1 MRRSSFTA
9 ACLLVLAALPT
20 NGSTVSRAADATIDA
35 HTGDGINFD
44 RDVLPIL
51 RARCVEC
58 HGPDAQESGLRVDSR
73 QALLSGGD
81 FGPAVVPGEPTKTE
95 ILRRMATT
103 DSDERMPPEGEPLTA
118 AEIAAVSRWV
128 AGGAIWP
135 GQMEAVGSVRRTSDH
150 WAFQSL
156 PASFAHDSIDGF
168 LAAELATRGLA
179 PSPPADRRTLIRRLS
194 LDLTGLPP
202 SPEDV
207 EAFVADKSPQAVE
220 ALVDRLLA
228 SPRYG
233 ERWAQHWLDVIRYAD
248 TRGYEYNTLRE
259 HAWPYRD
266 WVIDALNRDLPYDR
280 FLFQQLAGDT
290 QGVDAATGFLVTAPL
305 PTPPE
310 VGEEP
315 AAIRQARLNSL
326 DEVVQNVGAAVLGLT
341 VGCARCHNHKFDPI
355 SSRDYYRMT
364 AVFSGLRYD
373 DRPWRRDDDAD
384 RVAKIRDIEQAI
396 EAVERELAGFPHWR
410 SVEAGR
416 FTDHFQPVTTQRIRL
431 NVIATD
437 ATSEGPAFDELE
449 VWGTGVP
456 DQAATAQPATNLAAG
471 KLGGKASS
479 SGAATQVGG
488 DDGVLN
494 DGKYGK
500 GSTWVADRRP
510 PAWVQIDLPQPA
522 RIDRVTWSRD
532 RNLAKQNSPDH
543 ASRLTSRW
551 AIEVDDG
558 KGGWRTLVDASRT
571 SGIDADA
578 ADRRSACEARLAA
591 LRAERAAFQQRVV
604 FAGRFTSPEPV
615 HLLLRGDP
623 AQPTVSVGPG
633 GLEVLRGV
641 ELAGDTPEPDR
652 RVALARWLV
661 GDAAPLVA
669 RAIVN
674 RVWHHHFGTGLVSTT
689 SDFGTSGERPSHPAL
704 LDWLARRFID
714 RGWSLKSLHRD
725 IVTSAAYRQAS
736 SPFAAAVAVDPDS
749 RLLWRYPP
757 QRLDAESIHD
767 AMLSAAGVLDLSM
780 GGPGVM
786 TYHPK
791 VRQFDEWRPLEDPG
805 PAAWRRMIYL
815 AKMRGTDDGMF
826 KVFDLPDCGQVR
838 DKRGESTTPLQAL
851 NLMNGPFTVRMAE
864 KLATRL
870 RREAGDE
877 PGIQV
882 DRLFA
887 ILFSRPPTQAERQA
901 SIETL
906 RIEGIETVCRAAFNS
921 NEFLFRP

>member
-1 MRRSSFTA
+1 
-9 ACLLVLAALPT
+9 
-20 NGSTVSRAADATIDA
+20 
-35 HTGDGINFD
+35 
-44 RDVLPIL
+44 
-51 RARCVEC
+51 
-58 HGPDAQESGLRVDSR
+58 
-73 QALLSGGD
+73 
-81 FGPAVVPGEPTKTE
+81 
-95 ILRRMATT
+95 
-103 DSDERMPPEGEPLTA
+103 
-118 AEIAAVSRWV
+118 
-128 AGGAIWP
+128 
-135 GQMEAVGSVRRTSDH
+135 
-150 WAFQSL
+150 
-156 PASFAHDSIDGF
+156 
-168 LAAELATRGLA
+168 
-179 PSPPADRRTLIRRLS
+179 
-194 LDLTGLPP
+194 
-202 SPEDV
+202 
-207 EAFVADKSPQAVE
+207 
-220 ALVDRLLA
+220 
-228 SPRYG
+228 
-233 ERWAQHWLDVIRYAD
+233 
-248 TRGYEYNTLRE
+248 
-259 HAWPYRD
+259 
-266 WVIDALNRDLPYDR
+266 
-280 FLFQQLAGDT
+280 
-290 QGVDAATGFLVTAPL
+290 
-305 PTPPE
+305 

-364 AVFSGLRYD
+364 AVFSGVHYD
-373 DRPWRRDDDAD
+373 DRPWRRDDDAA
-384 RVAKIRDIEQAI
+384 RVAKIRDIEQAS
-396 EAVERELAGFPHWR
+396 EAVARELAGFPDWR
-410 SVEAGR
+410 SVDAGR
-416 FTDHFQPVTTQRIRL
+416 FTDHFQPVTAQRIRL
-431 NVIATD
+431 SVIATD

-449 VWGTGVP
+449 VWGAVVP
-456 DQAATAQPATNLAAG
+456 DHAATAQPATNLAAATR
-471 KLGGKASS
+471 GGKASS

-532 RNLAKQNSPDH
+532 RNLAKQNSADH

-551 AIEVDDG
+551 AIDIDAGE
-558 KGGWRTLVDASRT
+558 GGWRTLVDATRT

-578 ADRRSACEARLAA
+578 GERRRELEARLAA
-591 LRAERAAFQQRVV
+591 LRAERTTLQQHVV

-623 AQPTVSVGPG
+623 TQPTVPVGPG

-661 GDAAPLVA
+661 ADAAPLVA

-689 SDFGTSGERPSHPAL
+689 SDFGTTGARPSHPAL

-725 IVTSAAYRQAS
+725 IVMSVAYRQAS
-736 SPFAAAVAVDPDS
+736 SPVAAAVAVDPDS

-851 NLMNGPFTVRMAE
+851 NLMNGPFTVRMAGTFAE
-864 KLATRL
+864 RL
-870 RREAGDE
+870 RREAGTE
-877 PGIQV
+877 PGAEV

-887 ILFSRPPTQAERQA
+887 ILFSRPPTPAERQA
-901 SIETL
+901 CVDTL
-906 RIEGIETVCRAAFNS
+906 RSEGLETVCRAAFNS

>member
-1 MRRSSFTA
+1 M
-9 ACLLVLAALPT
+9 
-20 NGSTVSRAADATIDA
+20 
-35 HTGDGINFD
+35 
-44 RDVLPIL
+44 
-51 RARCVEC
+51 
-58 HGPDAQESGLRVDSR
+58 
-73 QALLSGGD
+73 
-81 FGPAVVPGEPTKTE
+81 
-95 ILRRMATT
+95 
-103 DSDERMPPEGEPLTA
+103 
-118 AEIAAVSRWV
+118 
-128 AGGAIWP
+128 
-135 GQMEAVGSVRRTSDH
+135 
-150 WAFQSL
+150 
-156 PASFAHDSIDGF
+156 
-168 LAAELATRGLA
+168 
-179 PSPPADRRTLIRRLS
+179 
-194 LDLTGLPP
+194 
-202 SPEDV
+202 
-207 EAFVADKSPQAVE
+207 E

-266 WVIDALNRDLPYDR
+266 WVIDAINRDLPYDR

-290 QGVDAATGFLVTAPL
+290 QGVDPATGFLVTAPL

-364 AVFSGLRYD
+364 AVFSGVHYD

-396 EAVERELAGFPHWR
+396 KAVEHELAGFPHWR
-410 SVEAGR
+410 SIEAGR
-416 FTDHFQPVTTQRIRL
+416 FTDHFQPVTAQRIRV

-449 VWGTGVP
+449 VWGAVVP
-456 DQAATAQPATNLAAG
+456 DQAATAQPATNLAAA

-479 SGAATQVGG
+479 SGAATHVGG

-532 RNLAKQNSPDH
+532 RNLAKQNSPGH

-551 AIEVDDG
+551 AIEIDDG
-558 KGGWRTLVDASRT
+558 KGGWRTLIDATRT
-571 SGIDADA
+571 SGIDAETA
-578 ADRRSACEARLAA
+578 ERRQECETRLAA

-615 HLLLRGDP
+615 SLLLRGDP
-623 AQPTVSVGPG
+623 AQPTVPVGPG

-661 GDAAPLVA
+661 GDAAPLVS

-704 LDWLARRFID
+704 LDWLARRFVD

-736 SPFAAAVAVDPDS
+736 RPVAAAVAVDPDS

-851 NLMNGPFTVRMAE
+851 NLMNGPFTSRMAD

-870 RREAGDE
+870 RHEAGDE

-887 ILFSRPPTQAERQA
+887 ILFSRPPTPAERQA
-901 SIETL
+901 CLETL
-906 RIEGIETVCRAAFNS
+906 RTDGLDTVCRAAFNS
-921 NEFLFRP
+921 NEFLSRP

>member
-1 MRRSSFTA
+1 MRRLSLVAIWLTA
-9 ACLLVLAALPT
+9 LAVLPVPD
-20 NGSTVSRAADATIDA
+20 STATRAADDAAKQSVGNIDF
-35 HTGDGINFD
+35 N
-44 RDVLPIL
+44 RDVLPL
-51 RARCVEC
+51 FQARCVEC
-58 HGPDAQESGLRVDSR
+58 HGPDTQESGLRVDSR
-73 QALLSGGD
+73 PALLAGGD
-81 FGPAVVPGEPTKTE
+81 FGPALVPGEPTKTE
-95 ILRRMATT
+95 ILRRMTAT
-103 DSDERMPPEGEPLTA
+103 DPDERMPPDGEPLTP

-128 AGGAIWP
+128 ADGAIWP
-135 GQMEAVGSVRRTSDH
+135 GQMEAVAREPRKSDH
-150 WAFQSL
+150 WAFQPLADSV
-156 PASFAHDSIDGF
+156 AHDSIDGF
-168 LAAELATRGLA
+168 IAAELATRGLA
-179 PSPPADRRTLIRRLS
+179 PSPPADSRTLIRRLS

-202 SPEDV
+202 TPDEV
-207 EAFVADKSPQAVE
+207 EAFVDDKSTQAVE

-248 TRGYEYNTLRE
+248 TRGYEFNTLRE

-355 SSRDYYRMT
+355 SSRDYHRLV
-364 AVFSGLRYD
+364 AVFAGVRYD
-373 DRPWRRDDDAD
+373 DRPWRRDGDAE
-384 RVAKIRDIEQAI
+384 RVAKLNSIETAI
-396 EAVERELAGFPHWR
+396 DAVQRELAAFPHWR

-416 FTDHFQPVTTQRIRL
+416 STDHFQPVTAQRIRL
-431 NVIATD
+431 NVVATD

-449 VWGTGVP
+449 VWSATTS
-456 DQAATAQPATNLAAG
+456 DQTTTNVAAA
-471 KLGGKASS
+471 KLGGRASS
-479 SGAATQVGG
+479 SGAATHVGG
-488 DDGVLN
+488 NDSVLN

-551 AIEVDDG
+551 GIEVDDG
-558 KGGWRTLVDASRT
+558 AGGWRTLIDASRT
-571 SGIDADA
+571 IGLDADA
-578 ADRRSACEARLAA
+578 ADRRSDCETRLVA
-591 LRAERAAFQQRVV
+591 LRAERETLQQPVV
-604 FAGRFTSPEPV
+604 FAGKFTAPDQV

-623 AQPTVSVGPG
+623 EQPTVPVGPG
-633 GLEVLRGV
+633 GLEVLRGI
-641 ELAGDTPEPDR
+641 ELAGDTPEADR

-661 GDAAPLVA
+661 GDAGPLVA

-704 LDWLARRFID
+704 LDWLTRRFID
-714 RGWSLKSLHRD
+714 RGWSLKSLHRE
-725 IVTSAAYRQAS
+725 IVMSSAYQQAS
-736 SPFAAAVAVDPDS
+736 SPVAAAVAVDPDS

-757 QRLDAESIHD
+757 QRLDAESLHD

-786 TYHPK
+786 IYHPK
-791 VRQFDEWRPLEDPG
+791 VRNFDEWRPLEDPG
-805 PAAWRRMIYL
+805 PASWRRMIYL

-838 DKRGESTTPLQAL
+838 DKRGDSTTPLQAL
-851 NLMNGPFTVRMAE
+851 NLMNGLFTVQMAD
-864 KLATRL
+864 KLASRL
-870 RREAGDE
+870 CHEAGRE
-877 PGIQV
+877 PAARI

-887 ILFSRPPTQAERQA
+887 ILFSRPPTPAERQA
-901 SIETL
+901 CLDTL
-906 RIEGIETVCRAAFNS
+906 RSEGLETVCIAALNS

>member
-1 MRRSSFTA
+1 
-9 ACLLVLAALPT
+9 
-20 NGSTVSRAADATIDA
+20 
-35 HTGDGINFD
+35 
-44 RDVLPIL
+44 
-51 RARCVEC
+51 
-58 HGPDAQESGLRVDSR
+58 
-73 QALLSGGD
+73 
-81 FGPAVVPGEPTKTE
+81 
-95 ILRRMATT
+95 
-103 DSDERMPPEGEPLTA
+103 
-118 AEIAAVSRWV
+118 
-128 AGGAIWP
+128 
-135 GQMEAVGSVRRTSDH
+135 
-150 WAFQSL
+150 
-156 PASFAHDSIDGF
+156 
-168 LAAELATRGLA
+168 
-179 PSPPADRRTLIRRLS
+179 
-194 LDLTGLPP
+194 
-202 SPEDV
+202 
-207 EAFVADKSPQAVE
+207 
-220 ALVDRLLA
+220 
-228 SPRYG
+228 
-233 ERWAQHWLDVIRYAD
+233 
-248 TRGYEYNTLRE
+248 
-259 HAWPYRD
+259 
-266 WVIDALNRDLPYDR
+266 
-280 FLFQQLAGDT
+280 
-290 QGVDAATGFLVTAPL
+290 
-305 PTPPE
+305 
-310 VGEEP
+310 
-315 AAIRQARLNSL
+315 
-326 DEVVQNVGAAVLGLT
+326 VVQNVGAAVLGLT
-341 VGCARCHNHKFDPI
+341 VGCARCHDHKFDPI

-373 DRPWRRDDDAD
+373 DRPWRRDDDAN
-384 RVAKIRDIEQAI
+384 RVKMIGDIEQAI
-396 EAVERELAGFPHWR
+396 EAVELELAGFPHWR

-416 FTDHFQPVTTQRIRL
+416 YTDHFQPVTAQRIRL
-431 NVIATD
+431 TVIATD

-456 DQAATAQPATNLAAG
+456 DQAATAQPATNLAAA

-479 SGAATQVGG
+479 SGAATHVGG

-522 RIDRVTWSRD
+522 RINRVTWSRD
-532 RNLAKQNSPDH
+532 RNLAKQNSPGH

-551 AIEVDDG
+551 AIEIDDG
-558 KGGWRTLVDASRT
+558 KSGWRTLVDVTRT
-571 SGIDADA
+571 SGIDAETT
-578 ADRRSACEARLAA
+578 DRRRECETRLVA

-615 HLLLRGDP
+615 SLLLRGDP
-623 AQPTVSVGPG
+623 GQPTVPVGPG

-669 RAIVN
+669 RAIAN

-704 LDWLARRFID
+704 LDWLARRFVD

-736 SPFAAAVAVDPDS
+736 SPVAAAVAVDPDA

-805 PAAWRRMIYL
+805 LAAWRRMIYL

-838 DKRGESTTPLQAL
+838 DKRGESTTPLQAI

-870 RREAGDE
+870 RHEAGHE

-887 ILFSRPPTQAERQA
+887 ILFSRPPTPAERQA
-901 SIETL
+901 CIETL
-906 RIEGIETVCRAAFNS
+906 RTEGLDTVCRAALNS

>member
-1 MRRSSFTA
+1 MRHLSFVAVCLTA
-9 ACLLVLAALPT
+9 LAVLPVADSAA
-20 NGSTVSRAADATIDA
+20 SRAADEADTKSA
-35 HTGDGINFD
+35 GEINFD

-51 RARCVEC
+51 QARCVEC

-81 FGPAVVPGEPTKTE
+81 FGPSVVPGEPSKTE
-95 ILRRMATT
+95 ILRRMSAT
-103 DSDERMPPEGEPLTA
+103 DPDERMPPEGEPLTA

-128 AGGAIWP
+128 ASGAIWP
-135 GQMEAVGSVRRTSDH
+135 GQMETVASARRTSDH
-150 WAFQSL
+150 WAFQPL
-156 PASFAHDSIDGF
+156 AASFAHDSIDGF
-168 LAAELATRGLA
+168 LAAELAARGLA

-202 SPEDV
+202 TPDEV
-207 EAFVADKSPQAVE
+207 EAFLTDKSPQTVE

-248 TRGYEYNTLRE
+248 TRGYEYNSLRE

-290 QGVDAATGFLVTAPL
+290 LGVDPATGFLVTAPL

-396 EAVERELAGFPHWR
+396 ETVERELAGFPHWR

-416 FTDHFQPVTTQRIRL
+416 FTDHFQPVTSQRIRL

-449 VWGTGVP
+449 VWGTGVT
-456 DQAATAQPATNLAAG
+456 DQAATAQPATNLAAA

-479 SGAATQVGG
+479 SGAAKQVGG

-551 AIEVDDG
+551 AIEIDDG

-604 FAGRFTSPEPV
+604 FAGKFTTPDPV

-623 AQPTVSVGPG
+623 TQPTVPVGPG

-736 SPFAAAVAVDPDS
+736 SPVAAAVAVDPDS

-838 DKRGESTTPLQAL
+838 EKRGESTTPLQAL
-851 NLMNGPFTVRMAE
+851 NLMNGPYTVRMAE

-870 RREAGDE
+870 RHEAGDD
-877 PGIQV
+877 PSAQV

-887 ILFSRPPTQAERQA
+887 ILFSRPPTPAERQA
-901 SIETL
+901 CIDTL
-906 RIEGIETVCRAAFNS
+906 RSEGLETVCIAAFNS

>member
-1 MRRSSFTA
+1 MRRLSIVA
-9 ACLLVLAALPT
+9 VCLLMLAPLPT
-20 NGSTVSRAADATIDA
+20 NSSTVSRAADAAIDA
-35 HTGDGINFD
+35 PVGDGIDFE
-44 RDVLPIL
+44 RDVLSIL
-51 RARCVEC
+51 RARCAAC

-73 QALLSGGD
+73 QALLAGGD
-81 FGPAVVPGEPTKTE
+81 VGPAVVPGEPTKTE

-103 DSDERMPPEGEPLTA
+103 DPDERMPPEGEPLTA

-135 GQMEAVGSVRRTSDH
+135 GQMEAAASVSRTSDH
-150 WAFQSL
+150 WAFQPL
-156 PASFAHDSIDGF
+156 TESFAHDSIDFF
-168 LAAELATRGLA
+168 LAAELAARGLA
-179 PSPPADRRTLIRRLS
+179 PSPPADRRTLIRRLF

-202 SPEDV
+202 TPEEV
-207 EAFVADKSPQAVE
+207 EAFVADASPQAVE
-220 ALVDRLLA
+220 ALIDRLLA

-233 ERWAQHWLDVIRYAD
+233 ERWSQHWLDVIRYAD
-248 TRGYEYNTLRE
+248 TRGYEYNTLRD

-290 QGVDAATGFLVTAPL
+290 VGVDAATGFLVTAPL
-305 PTPPE
+305 PSPPE

-364 AVFSGLRYD
+364 AVFSGMHYD
-373 DRPWRRDDDAD
+373 DRPWRRDNDAD
-384 RVAKIRDIEQAI
+384 RSAQIRDIEQAI
-396 EAVERELAGFPHWR
+396 KAVGLELAGFPQWR
-410 SVEAGR
+410 SVDQGR
-416 FTDHFQPVTTQRIRL
+416 FSDSFQPVTTQRIRV

-449 VWGTGVP
+449 VWGTGMP
-456 DQAATAQPATNLAAG
+456 DQASIALPATNLAAAT
-471 KLGGKASS
+471 LGGKASS
-479 SGAATQVGG
+479 SGAAKQVGG
-488 DDGVLN
+488 DDDVLN

-500 GSTWVADRRP
+500 ESTWVADRRP
-510 PAWVQIDLPQPA
+510 PAWVQIDLPHPA

-532 RNLAKQNSPDH
+532 RHLAEQMSPDH

-558 KGGWRTLVDASRT
+558 KGGWRTVVDATRT
-571 SGIDADA
+571 SGIDAETA
-578 ADRRSACEARLAA
+578 ERRRECEEKLAE
-591 LRAERAAFQQRVV
+591 LQRAAFQPRVV
-604 FAGRFTSPEPV
+604 FAGRFTSPDPV

-623 AQPTVSVGPG
+623 AQPTVPVGPG

-689 SDFGTSGERPSHPAL
+689 SDFGISGERPSHPAL

-714 RGWSLKSLHRD
+714 HGWSLKSLHRD

-736 SPFAAAVAVDPDS
+736 SPVAAAVALDPDS

-767 AMLSAAGVLDLSM
+767 AMLSAAGVLDLVM
-780 GGPGVM
+780 GGPGVI

-851 NLMNGPFTVRMAE
+851 NLMNGPFTLRMAE

-877 PGIQV
+877 PSAQI

-887 ILFSRPPTQAERQA
+887 ILFSRRPLAAERHA
-901 SIETL
+901 CIDTL
-906 RIEGIETVCRAAFNS
+906 RSEGLETVCIAAFNS
-921 NEFLFRP
+921 NEFLVRP

>member
-1 MRRSSFTA
+1 MRRLSIVA
-9 ACLLVLAALPT
+9 VCLFMLAPLPT
-20 NGSTVSRAADATIDA
+20 NSSTVSRAADVAIDA
-35 HTGDGINFD
+35 PAGDGIDFEQ
-44 RDVLPIL
+44 DVLPIL

-58 HGPDAQESGLRVDSR
+58 HGPVAQESGLRVDSR
-73 QALLSGGD
+73 QALLAGGD
-81 FGPAVVPGEPTKTE
+81 VGPAVVPGEPTKTE

-103 DSDERMPPEGEPLTA
+103 DPDERMPPEGEPLTA

-135 GQMEAVGSVRRTSDH
+135 GQMEAAASVSRTSDH
-150 WAFQSL
+150 WAFQPL
-156 PASFAHDSIDGF
+156 TESFAHDSIDFF
-168 LAAELATRGLA
+168 LAAELAARGLA
-179 PSPPADRRTLIRRLS
+179 PSPPADRRTLIRRLF

-202 SPEDV
+202 TPDEV
-207 EAFVADKSPQAVE
+207 EAFVADASPRAIE
-220 ALVDRLLA
+220 ALIDRLLA

-233 ERWAQHWLDVIRYAD
+233 ERWSQHWPDVSRYAD
-248 TRGYEYNTLRE
+248 TRGYEYNTLRD

-290 QGVDAATGFLVTAPL
+290 VGVDAATGFLVTAPL

-364 AVFSGLRYD
+364 AVFSGVHYD
-373 DRPWRRDDDAD
+373 DRPWRRDNDAD
-384 RVAKIRDIEQAI
+384 RVAQIRDIEQAI
-396 EAVERELAGFPHWR
+396 EAVRGELAGFPQWR
-410 SVEAGR
+410 SVDQGR
-416 FTDHFQPVTTQRIRL
+416 FSDHFQPVTTQRIRL

-449 VWGTGVP
+449 VWGTSMP
-456 DQAATAQPATNLAAG
+456 DQAATALPATNLAAAM
-471 KLGGKASS
+471 LGGKASS
-479 SGAATQVGG
+479 SGAAKQVGG
-488 DDGVLN
+488 DDEVLN

-500 GSTWVADRRP
+500 ESTWVADRRP
-510 PAWVQIDLPQPA
+510 PAWVQIDLPHPA

-532 RNLAKQNSPDH
+532 RHLAEQRSPDH

-558 KGGWRTLVDASRT
+558 KGGWRTVVDATRS
-571 SGIDADA
+571 SGIDAETA
-578 ADRRSACEARLAA
+578 ERRRECEAKLAE
-591 LRAERAAFQQRVV
+591 LQRAAFQPRVV
-604 FAGRFTSPEPV
+604 FAGRFTSPDPV

-623 AQPTVSVGPG
+623 AQPTVPVGPG

-689 SDFGTSGERPSHPAL
+689 SDFGISGERPSHPAL

-714 RGWSLKSLHRD
+714 HGWSLKSLHRD

-736 SPFAAAVAVDPDS
+736 SPVAAAVAVDPDS

-767 AMLSAAGVLDLSM
+767 AMLSAAGVLDLVM
-780 GGPGVM
+780 GGPGVI

-851 NLMNGPFTVRMAE
+851 NLMNGPFTLRMAE
-864 KLATRL
+864 KLSTRL

-877 PGIQV
+877 PSAQI

-887 ILFSRPPTQAERQA
+887 ILFSRPPLPAERHA
-901 SIETL
+901 CIDTL
-906 RIEGIETVCRAAFNS
+906 RSEGLETVCIAAFNS
-921 NEFLFRP
+921 NEFLVRP

>member
-1 MRRSSFTA
+1 MRRLSIVA
-9 ACLLVLAALPT
+9 VCLFMLAPLPT
-20 NGSTVSRAADATIDA
+20 NSSTVSRAADVAIDA
-35 HTGDGINFD
+35 PAGDGIDFEQ
-44 RDVLPIL
+44 DVLPIL

-58 HGPDAQESGLRVDSR
+58 HGPVAQESGLRVDSR
-73 QALLSGGD
+73 QALLAGGD
-81 FGPAVVPGEPTKTE
+81 VGPAVVPGEPTKTE

-103 DSDERMPPEGEPLTA
+103 DPDERMPPEGEPLTA

-135 GQMEAVGSVRRTSDH
+135 GQMEAAASVSRTSDH
-150 WAFQSL
+150 WAFQPL
-156 PASFAHDSIDGF
+156 TESFAHDSIDFF
-168 LAAELATRGLA
+168 LAAELAARGLA
-179 PSPPADRRTLIRRLS
+179 PSPPADRRTLIRRLF

-202 SPEDV
+202 TPDEV
-207 EAFVADKSPQAVE
+207 EAFVADASPQAVE
-220 ALVDRLLA
+220 ALIDRLLA

-233 ERWAQHWLDVIRYAD
+233 ERWSQHWLDVIRYAD
-248 TRGYEYNTLRE
+248 TRGYEYNTLRD

-290 QGVDAATGFLVTAPL
+290 VGVDAATGFLVTAPL

-364 AVFSGLRYD
+364 AVFSGVHYD
-373 DRPWRRDDDAD
+373 DRPWRRDNDAD
-384 RVAKIRDIEQAI
+384 RVAQIRDIEQAI
-396 EAVERELAGFPHWR
+396 EAVRGELAGFPQWR
-410 SVEAGR
+410 SVDQGR
-416 FTDHFQPVTTQRIRL
+416 FSDHFQPVTTQRIRL

-449 VWGTGVP
+449 VWGTSMP
-456 DQAATAQPATNLAAG
+456 DQAATALPATNLAAAM
-471 KLGGKASS
+471 LGGKASS
-479 SGAATQVGG
+479 SGAAKQVGG
-488 DDGVLN
+488 DDEVLN
-494 DGKYGK
+494 DGNYGK
-500 GSTWVADRRP
+500 VSTWVADRRP
-510 PAWVQIDLPQPA
+510 PAWVQIDLPHPA

-532 RNLAKQNSPDH
+532 RHLAEQRSPDH

-558 KGGWRTLVDASRT
+558 KGGWRTVVDATRS
-571 SGIDADA
+571 SGIDAETA
-578 ADRRSACEARLAA
+578 ERRRECEAKLAE
-591 LRAERAAFQQRVV
+591 LQRAAFQPRVV
-604 FAGRFTSPEPV
+604 FAGRFTSPDPV

-623 AQPTVSVGPG
+623 AQPTVPVGPG

-689 SDFGTSGERPSHPAL
+689 SDFGISGERPSHPAL

-714 RGWSLKSLHRD
+714 HGWSLKSLHRD

-736 SPFAAAVAVDPDS
+736 SPVAAAVAVDPDS

-767 AMLSAAGVLDLSM
+767 AMLSAAGVLDLVM
-780 GGPGVM
+780 GGPGVI

-851 NLMNGPFTVRMAE
+851 NLMNGPFTLRMAE
-864 KLATRL
+864 KLSTRL

-877 PGIQV
+877 PSAQI

-887 ILFSRPPTQAERQA
+887 ILFSRPPLPAERHA
-901 SIETL
+901 CIDTL
-906 RIEGIETVCRAAFNS
+906 RSEGLETVCIAAFNS
-921 NEFLFRP
+921 NEFLVRP

>member
-1 MRRSSFTA
+1 
-9 ACLLVLAALPT
+9 
-20 NGSTVSRAADATIDA
+20 
-35 HTGDGINFD
+35 
-44 RDVLPIL
+44 
-51 RARCVEC
+51 
-58 HGPDAQESGLRVDSR
+58 
-73 QALLSGGD
+73 
-81 FGPAVVPGEPTKTE
+81 
-95 ILRRMATT
+95 
-103 DSDERMPPEGEPLTA
+103 
-118 AEIAAVSRWV
+118 
-128 AGGAIWP
+128 
-135 GQMEAVGSVRRTSDH
+135 
-150 WAFQSL
+150 
-156 PASFAHDSIDGF
+156 
-168 LAAELATRGLA
+168 
-179 PSPPADRRTLIRRLS
+179 
-194 LDLTGLPP
+194 
-202 SPEDV
+202 
-207 EAFVADKSPQAVE
+207 
-220 ALVDRLLA
+220 
-228 SPRYG
+228 
-233 ERWAQHWLDVIRYAD
+233 
-248 TRGYEYNTLRE
+248 
-259 HAWPYRD
+259 
-266 WVIDALNRDLPYDR
+266 
-280 FLFQQLAGDT
+280 
-290 QGVDAATGFLVTAPL
+290 
-305 PTPPE
+305 
-310 VGEEP
+310 
-315 AAIRQARLNSL
+315 
-326 DEVVQNVGAAVLGLT
+326 
-341 VGCARCHNHKFDPI
+341 
-355 SSRDYYRMT
+355 MT
-364 AVFSGLRYD
+364 A
-373 DRPWRRDDDAD
+373 
-384 RVAKIRDIEQAI
+384 
-396 EAVERELAGFPHWR
+396 
-410 SVEAGR
+410 
-416 FTDHFQPVTTQRIRL
+416 QRIRL

-449 VWGTGVP
+449 VWGTGLT
-456 DQAATAQPATNLAAG
+456 DQAEAAQPATNLAAA

-479 SGAATQVGG
+479 SGAATHVGG

-532 RNLAKQNSPDH
+532 RNLAKQNAPGH

-551 AIEVDDG
+551 AIEIDDG
-558 KGGWRTLVDASRT
+558 VGGWRTLVDATRT
-571 SGIDADA
+571 SGIDAETA
-578 ADRRSACEARLAA
+578 ERRRECETRLAA

-615 HLLLRGDP
+615 SLLLRGDP
-623 AQPTVSVGPG
+623 AQPTVPVGPG

-641 ELAGDTPEPDR
+641 ELTGDTPEPDR

-704 LDWLARRFID
+704 LDWLARRLVD

-736 SPFAAAVAVDPDS
+736 SPVAAAVAVDPDS

-767 AMLSAAGVLDLSM
+767 TMLSAAGVLDLSM

-791 VRQFDEWRPLEDPG
+791 VRLFDEWRPLEDPG

-864 KLATRL
+864 RLATRL
-870 RREAGDE
+870 RREAGDD
-877 PGIQV
+877 PSAQV
-882 DRLFA
+882 DRLFT
-887 ILFSRPPTQAERQA
+887 ILFCRPPTPAERQA
-901 SIETL
+901 CLDTIRTDGL
-906 RIEGIETVCRAAFNS
+906 DTVCRAAFNS

>member
-1 MRRSSFTA
+1 VRHLSFVAVCLTA
-9 ACLLVLAALPT
+9 LAVLPVADSAA
-20 NGSTVSRAADATIDA
+20 SRAADEADTKSA
-35 HTGDGINFD
+35 GEINFD

-73 QALLSGGD
+73 QALLAGGD
-81 FGPAVVPGEPTKTE
+81 FGPSVVPGEPSKTE
-95 ILRRMATT
+95 ILRRMTAT
-103 DSDERMPPEGEPLTA
+103 DPDERMPPEGEPLTA
-118 AEIAAVSRWV
+118 AQIASVSRWV
-128 AGGAIWP
+128 AAGAVWP
-135 GQMEAVGSVRRTSDH
+135 GQMEAVGSARRTSDH
-150 WAFQSL
+150 WAFQPL
-156 PASFAHDSIDGF
+156 AESFAHDSIDGF

-194 LDLTGLPP
+194 LDLAGLPP
-202 SPEDV
+202 TPDEV
-207 EAFVADKSPQAVE
+207 EAFVDDKSPQAVE

-248 TRGYEYNTLRE
+248 TRGYEFNTLRE

-364 AVFSGLRYD
+364 AVFSGVHYD

-410 SVEAGR
+410 SIEQGR
-416 FTDHFQPVTTQRIRL
+416 FTDHFQPVTAQRIRL

-456 DQAATAQPATNLAAG
+456 GTTATRETATNLAAA

-488 DDGVLN
+488 ADGVLN

-532 RNLAKQNSPDH
+532 RNLAKQNSPGH

-551 AIEVDDG
+551 AIEIDDG
-558 KGGWRTLVDASRT
+558 KGGWRTLVDPARS
-571 SGIDADA
+571 SGIDAETGE
-578 ADRRSACEARLAA
+578 RRRECEGRLAA

-615 HLLLRGDP
+615 SLLLRGDP

-652 RVALARWLV
+652 RVALANWLV

-704 LDWLARRFID
+704 LDWLARRFVE

-736 SPFAAAVAVDPDS
+736 SPVAAAVAVDPDS

-870 RREAGDE
+870 RLEAGDE
-877 PGIQV
+877 PSGQIN
-882 DRLFA
+882 RLFA
-887 ILFSRPPTQAERQA
+887 ILFSRPPTPAERQA
-901 SIETL
+901 CLDTIRTDGL
-906 RIEGIETVCRAAFNS
+906 DTVCRAAFNS

>member
-1 MRRSSFTA
+1 M
-9 ACLLVLAALPT
+9 LAPLPT
-20 NGSTVSRAADATIDA
+20 NSSTVSRAADVAIDA
-35 HTGDGINFD
+35 PAGDGIDFEQ
-44 RDVLPIL
+44 DVLPIL

-58 HGPDAQESGLRVDSR
+58 HGPVAQESGLRVDSR
-73 QALLSGGD
+73 QALLAGGD
-81 FGPAVVPGEPTKTE
+81 VGPAVVPGEPTKTE

-103 DSDERMPPEGEPLTA
+103 DPDERMPPEGEPLTA

-135 GQMEAVGSVRRTSDH
+135 GQMEAAASVSRTSDH
-150 WAFQSL
+150 WAFQPL
-156 PASFAHDSIDGF
+156 TESFAHDSIDFF
-168 LAAELATRGLA
+168 LAAELAARGLA
-179 PSPPADRRTLIRRLS
+179 PSPPADRRTLIRRLF

-202 SPEDV
+202 TPDEV
-207 EAFVADKSPQAVE
+207 EAFVADASPQAVE
-220 ALVDRLLA
+220 ALIDRLLA

-233 ERWAQHWLDVIRYAD
+233 ERWSQHWLDVIRYAD
-248 TRGYEYNTLRE
+248 TRGYEYNTLRD

-290 QGVDAATGFLVTAPL
+290 VGVDAATGFLVTAPL

-364 AVFSGLRYD
+364 AVFSGVHYD
-373 DRPWRRDDDAD
+373 DRPWRRDNDAD
-384 RVAKIRDIEQAI
+384 RVAQIRDIEQAI
-396 EAVERELAGFPHWR
+396 EAVRGELAGFPQWR
-410 SVEAGR
+410 SVDQGR
-416 FTDHFQPVTTQRIRL
+416 FSDHFQPVTTQRIRL

-449 VWGTGVP
+449 VWGTSMP
-456 DQAATAQPATNLAAG
+456 DQAATALPATNLAAAM
-471 KLGGKASS
+471 LGGKASS
-479 SGAATQVGG
+479 SGAAKQVGG
-488 DDGVLN
+488 DDEVLN
-494 DGKYGK
+494 DGNYGK
-500 GSTWVADRRP
+500 VSTWVADRRP
-510 PAWVQIDLPQPA
+510 PAWVQIDLPHPA

-532 RNLAKQNSPDH
+532 RHLAEQRSPDH

-558 KGGWRTLVDASRT
+558 KGGWRTVVDATRS
-571 SGIDADA
+571 SGIDAETA
-578 ADRRSACEARLAA
+578 ERRRECEAKLAE
-591 LRAERAAFQQRVV
+591 LQRAAFQPRVV
-604 FAGRFTSPEPV
+604 FAGRFTSPDPV

-623 AQPTVSVGPG
+623 AQPTVPVGPG

-689 SDFGTSGERPSHPAL
+689 SDFGISGERPSHPAL

-714 RGWSLKSLHRD
+714 HGWSLKSLHRD

-736 SPFAAAVAVDPDS
+736 SPVAAAVAVDPDS

-767 AMLSAAGVLDLSM
+767 AMLSAAGVLDLVM
-780 GGPGVM
+780 GGPGVI

-851 NLMNGPFTVRMAE
+851 NLMNGPFTLRMAE
-864 KLATRL
+864 KLSTRL

-877 PGIQV
+877 PSAQI

-887 ILFSRPPTQAERQA
+887 ILFSRPPLPAERHA
-901 SIETL
+901 CIDTL
-906 RIEGIETVCRAAFNS
+906 RSEGLETVCIAAFNS
-921 NEFLFRP
+921 NEFLVRP

>member
-1 MRRSSFTA
+1 MRHLSFVAVCLTA
-9 ACLLVLAALPT
+9 LAVLPVADNAA
-20 NGSTVSRAADATIDA
+20 SRGADEADTKSA
-35 HTGDGINFD
+35 GEINFD

-73 QALLSGGD
+73 QALLAGGD
-81 FGPAVVPGEPTKTE
+81 FGPSVVPGEPSKTE
-95 ILRRMATT
+95 ILRRMTAT
-103 DSDERMPPEGEPLTA
+103 DPDERMPPEGEPLTA

-128 AGGAIWP
+128 AGGAVWP
-135 GQMEAVGSVRRTSDH
+135 GQMEAVTSARRTSDH

-156 PASFAHDSIDGF
+156 AESFAHGSIDGF
-168 LAAELATRGLA
+168 LAAELAARGLA
-179 PSPPADRRTLIRRLS
+179 PSPPADHRTLIRRLS

-202 SPEDV
+202 APDEV
-207 EAFVADKSPQAVE
+207 EAFLDDKSPQAVE

-290 QGVDAATGFLVTAPL
+290 LGVDPATGFLVTAPL

-373 DRPWRRDDDAD
+373 DRPWRRDDDD
-384 RVAKIRDIEQAI
+384 NRVAKIRDIEQAI
-396 EAVERELAGFPHWR
+396 EAVERELAGFPQWR

-416 FTDHFQPVTTQRIRL
+416 FTDHFQPVTAQRIRL
-431 NVIATD
+431 NIIATD

-449 VWGTGVP
+449 VWGTGLT
-456 DQAATAQPATNLAAG
+456 DQAEAAQPATNLAAA

-494 DGKYGK
+494 DGKYGR

-510 PAWVQIDLPQPA
+510 PAWVEIDLPQPA

-532 RNLAKQNSPDH
+532 RNLAKQNAPGH

-551 AIEVDDG
+551 AIEIDDG
-558 KGGWRTLVDASRT
+558 VGGWRTLVDATRT
-571 SGIDADA
+571 SGIDAETA
-578 ADRRSACEARLAA
+578 ERRRECETRLAA

-615 HLLLRGDP
+615 SLLLRGDP
-623 AQPTVSVGPG
+623 AQPTVPVGPG

-641 ELAGDTPEPDR
+641 ELTGDTPEPDR

-704 LDWLARRFID
+704 LDWLARRLVD

-736 SPFAAAVAVDPDS
+736 SPVAAAVAVDPDS

-767 AMLSAAGVLDLSM
+767 TMLSAAGVLDLSM

-791 VRQFDEWRPLEDPG
+791 VRLFDEWRPLEDPG

-864 KLATRL
+864 RLATRL
-870 RREAGDE
+870 RREAGDD
-877 PGIQV
+877 PSAQV
-882 DRLFA
+882 DRLFT
-887 ILFSRPPTQAERQA
+887 ILFCRPPTPAERQA
-901 SIETL
+901 CLDTIRTDGL
-906 RIEGIETVCRAAFNS
+906 DTVCRAAFNS

>member
-1 MRRSSFTA
+1 MRRLSIVA
-9 ACLLVLAALPT
+9 ACLLMLAPLPT
-20 NGSTVSRAADATIDA
+20 NSSTVSRAADAAIDA
-35 HTGDGINFD
+35 PAGDGIDFEQ
-44 RDVLPIL
+44 DVLPIL

-58 HGPDAQESGLRVDSR
+58 HGPDAEESGLRVDSR
-73 QALLSGGD
+73 QALLAGGD
-81 FGPAVVPGEPTKTE
+81 VGPAVVPGEPTKTE

-103 DSDERMPPEGEPLTA
+103 DPDERMPPEGEPLTA

-128 AGGAIWP
+128 AGGASWP
-135 GQMEAVGSVRRTSDH
+135 GQMEAAASVSRTSDH
-150 WAFQSL
+150 WAFQPL
-156 PASFAHDSIDGF
+156 TESFAHDSIDFF
-168 LAAELATRGLA
+168 LAAELAARGLA
-179 PSPPADRRTLIRRLS
+179 PSPPADRRTLIRRLF

-202 SPEDV
+202 TPDEV
-207 EAFVADKSPQAVE
+207 EAFVADASPQAVE
-220 ALVDRLLA
+220 ALIDRLLA

-233 ERWAQHWLDVIRYAD
+233 ERWSQHWLDVIRYAD
-248 TRGYEYNTLRE
+248 TRGYEYNTLRD

-290 QGVDAATGFLVTAPL
+290 VGVDAATGFLVTAPL

-364 AVFSGLRYD
+364 AVFSGVHYD
-373 DRPWRRDDDAD
+373 DRPWRRDNDAD
-384 RVAKIRDIEQAI
+384 RSAQIHDIEQAI
-396 EAVERELAGFPHWR
+396 EAVGLELAGFPQWR
-410 SVEAGR
+410 SVDQGR
-416 FTDHFQPVTTQRIRL
+416 FSDHFQPVTTQRIRL

-449 VWGTGVP
+449 VWGTSMP
-456 DQAATAQPATNLAAG
+456 DQAATALPATNLAAAT
-471 KLGGKASS
+471 LGGKASS
-479 SGAATQVGG
+479 SGAAKQVGG
-488 DDGVLN
+488 DDDVLN

-500 GSTWVADRRP
+500 ESTWVADCRP
-510 PAWVQIDLPQPA
+510 PAWVQIDLPHPA

-532 RNLAKQNSPDH
+532 RHLAEQMSPDH

-558 KGGWRTLVDASRT
+558 KGGWRTVVDAMRT
-571 SGIDADA
+571 SGIDAETA
-578 ADRRSACEARLAA
+578 ERRRECEAKLAE
-591 LRAERAAFQQRVV
+591 LQRAAFQPRVV
-604 FAGRFTSPEPV
+604 FAGRFTSPDPV

-623 AQPTVSVGPG
+623 AQPTVPVGPG

-689 SDFGTSGERPSHPAL
+689 SDFGISGERPSHPAL

-714 RGWSLKSLHRD
+714 HGWSLKSLHRD

-736 SPFAAAVAVDPDS
+736 SPVAAAVALDPDS

-767 AMLSAAGVLDLSM
+767 AMLSAAGVLDLVM
-780 GGPGVM
+780 GGPGVI

-851 NLMNGPFTVRMAE
+851 NLMNGPFTLRMAE

-877 PGIQV
+877 PSAQI

-887 ILFSRPPTQAERQA
+887 ILFSRPPLAAERHA
-901 SIETL
+901 CIDTL
-906 RIEGIETVCRAAFNS
+906 RSEGLETVCIAAFNS
-921 NEFLFRP
+921 NEFLVRP